1 MVVGVINVTPVFML
15 MLETARLV
23 VECVLSVNLVTRAK
37 SVVEM
42 VGQLKMTNANVKMVT
57 ILMSISKF
65 VCPAPL

>member
-1 MVVGVINVTPVFML
+1 MVVSAINVLQDFSSHMDNVL
-15 MLETARLV
+15 LV

-42 VGQLKMTNANVKMVT
+42 VGQLKMTYANVKMVT